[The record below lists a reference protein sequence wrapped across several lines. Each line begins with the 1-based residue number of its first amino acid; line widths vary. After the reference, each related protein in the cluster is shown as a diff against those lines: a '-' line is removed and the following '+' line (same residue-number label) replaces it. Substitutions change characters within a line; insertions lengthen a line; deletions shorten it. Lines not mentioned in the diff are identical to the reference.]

1 MNEKWITKSEAYLTT
16 TLGLAARFSHA
27 PETERWP
34 LHLAEAYDA
43 RRCELTGSTFLALH
57 VREVEFTPNTF
68 AKHAGW
74 IMQRTGLR
82 SLFVFDAL
90 ALRQRRRLI
99 EAKIPFLCPDNQ
111 LYLPDLGLDLREQV
125 QAAPKKMVSHL
136 APAAQVLLLACLHRK
151 IVPGETFTGVSLGV
165 KFGYTKMTMARALD
179 ELRRLKWVETKGN
192 RQSSQHC
199 FVFAG
204 RDLWEQA
211 RPRLR
216 SPVTKRIYLEEWF
229 PEEKFKAGESAL
241 EELTLLGH
249 PRRATWAVTPL
260 QWATLQHEPSTH
272 LIPEAAKANAH
283 AEFEFWRY
291 DPALL
296 ATTRLVD
303 SLSLVL
309 SLQDN
314 TDERIQIAVDDVLR
328 KFPW

>member
-1 MNEKWITKSEAYLTT
+1 VNEKWTTKTEAYLAT
-16 TLGLAARFSHA
+16 TLGLAARFSSA
-27 PETERWP
+27 PEAERWP
-34 LHLAEAYDA
+34 LYLTEAYDA
-43 RRCELTGSTFLALH
+43 RRCDISGRSFFALH
-57 VREVEFTPNTF
+57 VRAVEFTPETF
-68 AKHAGW
+68 AKHADW
-74 IMQRTGLR
+74 ILQRTSLR
-82 SLFVFDAL
+82 SLFIFDAL

-125 QAAPKKMVSHL
+125 KAPPKKVTQL

-151 IVPGETFTGVSLGV
+151 IVPGEPFTGVSLGA

-179 ELRRLKWVETKGN
+179 ELRQFHWVETEGN
-192 RQSSQHC
+192 RQSSQHR
-199 FVFAG
+199 FVLSG
-204 RDLWEQA
+204 RELWEQA

-216 SPVTKRIYLEEWF
+216 SPVTKRLYLEEWF
-229 PEEKFKAGESAL
+229 PGEKFKAGESAL
-241 EELTLLGH
+241 EELTMLGH
-249 PRRATWAVTPL
+249 PRRATWAITPQ
-260 QWATLQHEPSTH
+260 QWKTLQREPGTH

-283 AEFEFWRY
+283 AEFELWRY

-296 ATTRLVD
+296 ATTPLAD

-314 TDERIQIAVDDVLR
+314 PDERIQMAVDDVLR